1 MRKTVLA
8 IAATVAMVSP
18 AFAVWQVDDESDDQ
32 GFLFIAS
39 QVDETDTIEVQL
51 ICDEFREGALL
62 FSVFT
67 GIPLE
72 KQKHS
77 MPDAPIAVRFG
88 NVAFDDLM
96 AEVVDLD
103 TERVLD
109 VSESDHPEV
118 RQIAH
123 AIAKGKEMV
132 VTYRDEQWVLAGDNA
147 SPSVGPI
154 LENCP

>member
-1 MRKTVLA
+1 MHKTALVLS
-8 IAATVAMVSP
+8 ATLAMVSP
-18 AFAVWQVDDESDDQ
+18 ALALWQVDDESDDQ

-39 QVDETDTIEVQL
+39 QVDDTDTIEVQL
-51 ICDEFREGALL
+51 ACDEFREGALL

-77 MPDAPIAVRFG
+77 MPDMPISVRFG
-88 NVAFDDLM
+88 NVAYDDLM

-103 TERVLD
+103 TERILD
-109 VSESDHPEV
+109 VSEESHPEV

-132 VTYRDEQWVLAGDNA
+132 VTYRDDRWVLNGDNA
-147 SPSVGPI
+147 APSMIPV
-154 LENCP
+154 LKNCP